1 MLHPFSIGLDS
12 IVDTDPAALAGML
25 VYVRTM
31 DIMDLS
37 GNVLET
43 PPSSDS
49 DRLFNDEV
57 WRLGTLA
64 IWQTSSESLSK
75 TALSSYRALL
85 CACLFFICSIQS

>member
-12 IVDTDPAALAGML
+12 IVNTDPAALAGML

-57 WRLGTLA
+57 WRSRDFSHLANVLGK
-64 IWQTSSESLSK
+64 S
-75 TALSSYRALL
+75 
-85 CACLFFICSIQS
+85 F

>member
-1 MLHPFSIGLDS
+1 MDRLYAFKTLKNGEFELLHPFSIGLDS
-12 IVDTDPAALAGML
+12 IVNTDPAALAGML

-49 DRLFNDEV
+49 DRSF
-57 WRLGTLA
+57 
-64 IWQTSSESLSK
+64 Q
-75 TALSSYRALL
+75 
-85 CACLFFICSIQS
+85 

>member
-12 IVDTDPAALAGML
+12 IVNTDPAALAGML

-49 DRLFNDEV
+49 DRSF
-57 WRLGTLA
+57 
-64 IWQTSSESLSK
+64 Q
-75 TALSSYRALL
+75 
-85 CACLFFICSIQS
+85 